1 MRPRPRYIASVDAE
15 PGMVLGSPVRVVEH
29 GRLRFALPA
38 GHSLTRDNLHQLMA
52 HHAEYIFITEA
63 DSRRDEDVAVDAA
76 LAARR
81 VMEIFDGADL
91 ADPVMAA
98 LFDQILIYRSA

>member
-1 MRPRPRYIASVDAE
+1 M
-15 PGMVLGSPVRVVEH
+15 
-29 GRLRFALPA
+29 PA
-38 GHSLTRDNLHQLMA
+38 DYHSHTPLCR
-52 HHAEYIFITEA
+52 HAEGDAHAY
-63 DSRRDEDVAVDAA
+63 VDAA